1 MNVFLNFLL
10 IPHFGIYGAAIA
22 SLVTQFFTNVLLGY
36 IIVPIRHNN
45 ALMVRSLHPK
55 YLIETIKKVKY
66 MICKRLQPNTI
77 VFNRSLNI
85 KNILTATTRL
95 SVVFER
101 SEVFV

>member
-55 YLIETIKKVKY
+55 YLPISEHKEYPDSNNQTI
-66 MICKRLQPNTI
+66 CS
-77 VFNRSLNI
+77 F
-85 KNILTATTRL
+85 
-95 SVVFER
+95 
-101 SEVFV
+101 